1 MRRLGYRAALIGTAL
16 MSREDPTALLSEIL
30 SATRTVQS

>member
-16 MSREDPTALLSEIL
+16 MGSEDPAALLQKIL
-30 SATRTVQS
+30 GEARTVQP